1 MENNGIERM
10 GELCWA
16 LGEGWGGELTW
27 ESLVGLLQAPN
38 VSLSYR
44 RVLYDRKLL
53 ASCRGQ
59 VCRGIFPGLEAI
71 NLETLGEVGR
81 VRCDPCVT
89 LCFKSDCIRMTGS
102 LQRVT
107 FHPPLT
113 QHLSIQPP
121 YDSSPRNSGVLNIV
135 LSPRCEIHVP
145 GVRSMPQV

>member
-1 MENNGIERM
+1 M
-10 GELCWA
+10 GAREWESCA
-16 LGEGWGGELTW
+16 GHWGRGGGGKLTW

-59 VCRGIFPGLEAI
+59 VCRGIFPGLEAF

-89 LCFKSDCIRMTGS
+89 LCFKSDCIRMIGS

-113 QHLSIQPP
+113 QHLSIQLP